1 MSPNWK
7 KAVKSTK
14 SPNSRPSVTELS
26 YTKVWWLLMTAVAVA
41 LVLGLGTLEA
51 MRLIAL
57 PLAILIAAV
66 TLAAALEPVVG
77 WLDGRMPRLLAIILT
92 YLILLLL
99 LGALIWA
106 VIPSLVAEVQ
116 DLGSAFPN
124 LIERARS
131 FIERWSG
138 RLPGDSFRN
147 TILSQL
153 SSLGPTLLRLPLTA
167 TSAIS
172 GLLLVLFISFYLLR
186 ESSRMQDFLLS
197 LFPDDRRDRI
207 HEVMTAMGQA
217 MGGYFRG
224 VVINGVIVGIITF
237 IGLLIIGI
245 DFALV
250 YGALAGILELIPIA
264 GPIVATIIIVGLTL
278 LESPGQALAALIFMV
293 VLQQVENNVLVPLIM
308 RSQTE
313 VSPLLTILAI
323 FAGGAVGGLLGALIA
338 IPIAA
343 ALRVLVRE
351 VIAPAIRRQTGAE
364 PRESESA

>member
-1 MSPNWK
+1 
-7 KAVKSTK
+7 
-14 SPNSRPSVTELS
+14 
-26 YTKVWWLLMTAVAVA
+26 
-41 LVLGLGTLEA
+41 
-51 MRLIAL
+51 
-57 PLAILIAAV
+57 V

-77 WLDGRMPRLLAIILT
+77 WLEGRMPRLLAIILT
-92 YLILLLL
+92 YLVLLLL

-106 VIPSLVAEVQ
+106 VIPSLVAQVQ

-138 RLPGDSFRN
+138 SLPGDSFRN

-172 GLLLVLFISFYLLR
+172 GLLMVLFISFYLLR

-197 LFPDDRRDRI
+197 LFPDDRRGSI

-224 VVINGVIVGIITF
+224 VIINGVIVGIITF

-245 DFALV
+245 DCALV

-293 VLQQVENNVLVPLIM
+293 ILQQVENNILVPLIM

-313 VSPLLTILAI
+313 VSSLLTILAI
-323 FAGGAVGGLLGALIA
+323 FAGGAIGGLLGALIA
-338 IPIAA
+338 IPVAA
-343 ALRVLVRE
+343 ALRVLVRQ
-351 VIAPAIRRQTGAE
+351 VLAPAIRRQTGVDPPEGSPA
-364 PRESESA
+364 